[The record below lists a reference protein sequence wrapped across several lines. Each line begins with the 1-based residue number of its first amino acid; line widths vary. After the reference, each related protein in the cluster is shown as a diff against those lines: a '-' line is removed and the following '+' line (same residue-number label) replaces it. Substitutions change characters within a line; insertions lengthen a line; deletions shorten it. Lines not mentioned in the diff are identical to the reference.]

1 MPAPDVGDL
10 PDLPDAP
17 GVLGP
22 PVVDVPGSAVQIAVQ
37 TPAPAQPEAPHPDMM
52 QLPPGFPMMMP
63 QPAADGSTPGYPPLM
78 VMPPFASLRADT
90 PKSLGPRKGKVV
102 FGYGLW
108 MDLIIG
114 MTLLES

>member
-1 MPAPDVGDL
+1 MPEPSWQCLGEWVSHGSGTAYSGWRSVRPKLDL
-10 PDLPDAP
+10 VRPAHKHVQSLQIHTEESPKLLYL
-17 GVLGP
+17 GVAALR
-22 PVVDVPGSAVQIAVQ
+22 SRLAAVSRA
-37 TPAPAQPEAPHPDMM
+37 
-52 QLPPGFPMMMP
+52 
-63 QPAADGSTPGYPPLM
+63 SPLM

>member
-1 MPAPDVGDL
+1 ML
-10 PDLPDAP
+10 PRSCALHLRFGPSIEILIDRIAFSRGREESPKLLY
-17 GVLGP
+17 LGMAALR
-22 PVVDVPGSAVQIAVQ
+22 SRLAAVSRA
-37 TPAPAQPEAPHPDMM
+37 
-52 QLPPGFPMMMP
+52 
-63 QPAADGSTPGYPPLM
+63 SPLM
-78 VMPPFASLRADT
+78 VMPPFASLRAD